1 MKLHRIRLRNFRG
14 VRDREVEFAESG
26 VTIVEGPNEVGKSSI
41 AEALELAIEYP
52 DSSRHR
58 KIQSAKPEDR
68 DEGPEVEI
76 EMSTGPYV
84 LTYQKRWIRR
94 PTTTLNVTAPE
105 NENHTGRA
113 AHDRLEAIL
122 RETLDDDLR
131 LALQID
137 QGTELKLPSFS
148 IPSMRRALENATD
161 GDASDAEDEDLMERI
176 RAEFER
182 YWTATGRVTGKRI
195 AAAKEVEEARE
206 RVQGLKEQMDRIEGD
221 AAEMVRLAEEASGIA
236 QTLQELA
243 ESERKLTDE
252 WAAID
257 RLQTD
262 LERIDAVHVAASS
275 KRQQA
280 LQEHQRREE
289 LKGDLEAG
297 AKALTE
303 LDGEAELAAP
313 ALFAATGQSEEAAA
327 SRNAAADAL
336 RSARERQD
344 RTFGDRNF
352 RQDEIDE
359 KLISERYER
368 YMEAEK
374 LLRDSVEFLRTAAVD
389 EEKLA
394 EIERAYGEDV
404 KAQAA
409 VESAAATVE
418 ATALSDIALQIN
430 GEEVELETDQK
441 REMQVSEQL
450 EVVVPGVARLRVSAA
465 PEARV
470 LAERRRSVHD
480 AYLQLCNSVGV
491 GDLEEARRAEQARR
505 DAIRNQDEARKA
517 IAREVRDWT
526 PEILKS
532 RIESLSENVRTY
544 LKERPEDPP
553 MPVDLDEAR
562 RIAGEAAGLVA
573 DCEREL
579 QVRETVWKEREKYL
593 NKVRLQQA
601 ELAARVDVARG
612 RQKEA
617 SERLAAARE
626 SVSDEE
632 LSDALDMAK
641 QVFEVS
647 IQSLEEAKGRL
658 KAADPDSLRARLDNV
673 SDAKGRFETQL
684 RTNEGRQHEI
694 RASLELRGE
703 MGLHGSYDEAVSRFE
718 QARREHEG
726 EESRARAAKLLKET
740 FDKHR
745 RLANQRNIKPLKE
758 RIDWLGGLVFGP
770 TFEVKLDD
778 EELRVVGRTLD
789 GVTLEVDQ
797 LSTGAR
803 EQLGVLSRLACAAIV
818 SPEDGGAP
826 VMIDDAL
833 GWSDPQRLQ
842 SMGAAIAV
850 AGKQC
855 QIVILTCFP
864 GRYAH
869 VGNAEVV
876 RL

>member
-76 EMSTGPYV
+76 EMSTGPYA

-94 PTTTLNVTAPE
+94 PITSLKVTAPE

-122 RETLDDDLR
+122 KETLDDDLR
-131 LALQID
+131 LALQIE

-161 GDASDAEDEDLMERI
+161 GDASDGEDEDLMERI

-221 AAEMVRLAEEASGIA
+221 AAEMVRLAEEARGIA

-243 ESERKLTDE
+243 ESERKLTEE

-368 YMEAEK
+368 YLEAEK

-430 GEEVELETDQK
+430 GEEVELGTNQS

-450 EVVVPGVARLRVSAA
+450 EVVVPDVARLRVSAA

-532 RIESLSENVRTY
+532 RIKSLSENVRTY

-579 QVRETVWKEREKYL
+579 QVRETVWKEREEYL

-626 SVSDEE
+626 SVSDEDI
-632 LSDALDMAK
+632 LVALDMAK

-647 IQSLEEAKGRL
+647 IKSLEEAKGRL

-703 MGLHGSYDEAVSRFE
+703 MGLQGSYDEGVSRFE

-726 EESRARAAKLLKET
+726 EESRAGAAKLLKET